1 VKYLH
6 GYLAEAKMLT
16 DKRFCVAVTTVV
28 TLTAFVFFVRFL
40 PDFVEWQGWEW
51 CNPTEC
57 NVQTWLGSLS
67 GWFGGFAAFIT
78 ILFIMRQLREQ
89 KRQTD
94 FAIGDAMPTLDAIEH
109 LQDKAELVVRIVNWN
124 PRAIVV
130 RHIKVDDPTTT
141 VMLNRLT
148 INGKDKPVATISFS
162 LQPFV
167 IPGWEDRNGA
177 PAHAEIR
184 LAAIIENE
192 NNLNLSKSW
201 HDLPRI
207 VVDVQMLGDAH
218 KAIAL
223 KADTGLLL
231 R

>member
-1 VKYLH
+1 
-6 GYLAEAKMLT
+6 MLN
-16 DKRFCVAVTTVV
+16 DKGFCVAVTAAVA
-28 TLTAFVFFVRFL
+28 LIAFVFFMRFL
-40 PDFVEWQGWEW
+40 PDFVQWQGWKW

-67 GWFGGFAAFIT
+67 GWFGGLVAFIT

-89 KRQTD
+89 RRQTD
-94 FAIGDAMPTLDAIEH
+94 FTIGDAMPTLDAIEH

-124 PRAIVV
+124 RRAIVV
-130 RHIKVDDPTTT
+130 RNIQVDDPTTT
-141 VMLNRLT
+141 VMLNKLT
-148 INGKDKPVATISFS
+148 INGKEKPVATISFS
-162 LQPFV
+162 PQPFV
-167 IPGWEDRNGA
+167 VPGWENRSGA
-177 PAHAEIR
+177 PFHAELR
-184 LAAIIENE
+184 LAAIIEVD

-218 KAIAL
+218 KAIVL